1 MAGGR
6 CLPERRAGTAGAF
19 GRRAASGPLRSAV
32 GRAGPWTARSKRGT
46 LGNRERDPRLP
57 GAGGFWP
64 AICGVGAR
72 STGATTAARRS
83 SAASMRR
90 RARRSSR
97 RNCIA
102 RTRALRK
109 ATDNVRDLE
118 NHSGFQHPRQM
129 GVPVQ
134 QQSVG
139 RQAQLRIGPSSARE
153 PEKIGQPRPDVRDRR
168 SDVGPPPHAAAF
180 PKAEGRRAPEALNRT
195 QRIPD
200 SVTHIRQTSCG
211 AIANRRVNGLPISS
225 VLKGRE
231 TAIEQQVGRDLPKVV
246 LGQSGHSARRSE
258 PRANDIGRNPPQVGG
273 HGSYFLQEDL
283 STRSVNIN
291 V

>member
-1 MAGGR
+1 MVR
-6 CLPERRAGTAGAF
+6 CGPPLDALVRGLQEVNEALWEIENGIRACEVRGDF
-19 GRRAASGPLRSAV
+19 G
-32 GRAGPWTARSKRGT
+32 
-46 LGNRERDPRLP
+46 PRFVEL
-57 GAGGFWP
+57 A
-64 AICGVGAR
+64 AR

-139 RQAQLRIGPSSARE
+139 RQAQLRIGPSSRASQRKSANRGRMSE
-153 PEKIGQPRPDVRDRR
+153 IGGQM
-168 SDVGPPPHAAAF
+168 SDSPPHAAAF

-246 LGQSGHSARRSE
+246 LDNLDIAPGVANRGQM
-258 PRANDIGRNPPQVGG
+258 
-273 HGSYFLQEDL
+273 
-283 STRSVNIN
+283 T
-291 V
+291 